1 MILKS
6 WDALPE
12 NMRTEEVRPYYD
24 LLKKHTFALI
34 LKRCFDVIMSL
45 LLLIILSPVFLVLA
59 VWIKIDSPGPV
70 FFRQVRV
77 TQYGREFKI
86 FKFRTMV
93 NDAEKKGTLV
103 TVSAD
108 ARITEVGK
116 KIRHVR
122 LDEIP
127 QLINILTGDMTF
139 VGTRPEVPL
148 YVHAYTKEMMATLLL
163 PAGVTSEASIQ
174 YKDEDDLIS
183 SAKNPGETYIK
194 VVLPQKMIYNL
205 NAIRSFSLG
214 KEFKTLGRTLKAV
227 A

>member
-1 MILKS
+1 MILQS
-6 WDALPE
+6 WDKLPD
-12 NMRTEEVRPYYD
+12 NMRTKEVRPYYD

-59 VWIKIDSPGPV
+59 IWIKKDSEGPV

-77 TQYGREFKI
+77 TQYGREFRI

-93 NDAEKKGTLV
+93 NDAEKKGSLV

-108 ARITEVGK
+108 ARITAVGK
-116 KIRHVR
+116 KIRHIR

-127 QLINILTGDMTF
+127 QLINVLTGDMTF
-139 VGTRPEVPL
+139 VGTRPEVPE
-148 YVHAYTKEMMATLLL
+148 YVKAYTKEMMATLLL

-194 VVLPQKMIYNL
+194 IVLPQKMHYNL

-214 KEFKTLGRTLKAV
+214 KELKTLGKTLKAV
-227 A
+227 S

>member
-24 LLKKHTFALI
+24 LLKKHTFALV

>member
-1 MILKS
+1 MILQS
-6 WDALPE
+6 WDKLPD
-12 NMRTEEVRPYYD
+12 NMRTKEVRPYYD

-59 VWIKIDSPGPV
+59 VWIKKDSEGPV

-77 TQYGREFKI
+77 TQYGREFRI

-93 NDAEKKGTLV
+93 NDAEKKGSLV

-108 ARITEVGK
+108 ARITAVGK

-127 QLINILTGDMTF
+127 QLINVLTGDMTF
-139 VGTRPEVPL
+139 VGTRPEVPE
-148 YVHAYTKEMMATLLL
+148 YVKAYTKEMMATLLL

-194 VVLPQKMIYNL
+194 IVLPQKMHYNL

-214 KEFKTLGRTLKAV
+214 KELKTLGKTLKAV
-227 A
+227 S

>member
-6 WDALPE
+6 WDKLPD

-45 LLLIILSPVFLVLA
+45 LLLVILSPVFLVLA
-59 VWIKIDSPGPV
+59 IWIKKDSEGPV
-70 FFRQVRV
+70 FFCQVRV
-77 TQYGREFKI
+77 TQYGREFRI

-93 NDAEKKGTLV
+93 NDAEKKGSLV

-127 QLINILTGDMTF
+127 QLINVLTGDMTF
-139 VGTRPEVPL
+139 VGTRPEVPE
-148 YVHAYTKEMMATLLL
+148 YVKAYTKEMMATLLL

-194 VVLPQKMIYNL
+194 IVLPQKMHYNL
-205 NAIRSFSLG
+205 NAIRDFSLG

-227 A
+227 S